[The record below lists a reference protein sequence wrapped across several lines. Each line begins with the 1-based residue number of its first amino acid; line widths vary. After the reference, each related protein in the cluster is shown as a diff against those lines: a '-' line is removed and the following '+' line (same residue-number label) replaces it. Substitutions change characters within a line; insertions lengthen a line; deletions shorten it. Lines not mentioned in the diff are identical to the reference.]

1 MNMGAKPGLPIH
13 RLTRAQAF
21 KLGTLM
27 SAEYTASGL
36 DNVKFAEKANAQL
49 AFGFNISSQ
58 VIAQTAKDLEIP
70 PNKPRTTRQNI
81 TVGDC
86 IGLVQRV
93 AALEDQVSKLAMF
106 IKQKAW

>member
-1 MNMGAKPGLPIH
+1 MKAGEKVN

-21 KLGTLM
+21 KLGAYMTT
-27 SAEYTASGL
+27 EYTKSGL
-36 DNVKFAEKANAQL
+36 DNAKFAEQASDALK
-49 AFGFNISSQ
+49 FGFAISSQ
-58 VIAQTAKDLEIP
+58 VIAQTCRDLELP
-70 PNKPRTTRQNI
+70 SNKPRTKRQNI